1 MGYKDTEVGRI
12 PEEWEVLQIGEIGDV
27 VGGGTPKT
35 SIEEYWNGEISWI
48 TPKDLSGYT
57 ERYIYYGERSITKK
71 GLENSSA
78 KILPKGTILF
88 SSRAPIGYLA
98 IAGKELCT
106 NQGFKS
112 IVCDNKKVDIIFI
125 YYLMMTKRDEL
136 ENIAGGSTFKEVS
149 GKTVKEF
156 KVPIPPLQEQKAIAH
171 ILSTLDEKIEINNQI
186 NKKLEE
192 MAQDIFKHWFVDFEF
207 PNEDGEPYKSSGGEM
222 VESELGLIPK
232 GWEVVK
238 LDEIVQISTESV
250 SPNKYDKQIFEHY
263 SIPALDER
271 RFPIFELGREIKSNK
286 YKVYSNSILISKLN
300 PTIKRIWRPLCLTE
314 NSVCSTEFINY
325 IPINDEIKE
334 FCYEVINSERFLSFL
349 INHATGSTGS
359 RQRVKPLDTL
369 SYKFAKPM
377 DIELL
382 IKYSKITK
390 ELYEII
396 DDKILENQKIIQLRD
411 TLLPKLMSG
420 EIRVPLD
427 DENDIS

>member
-12 PEEWEVLQIGEIGDV
+12 PIEWEVSQLVDNAEITMGQSPKSEFYNNEGIGIPFMQGRKTFGDKYHEIDTWCTDPKRFAKKDDVLISVRAPVGDV
-27 VGGGTPKT
+27 NIAKMDLCIGRGLASLRMKNGNNEFLYYLIKNYSDILISRGTGT
-35 SIEEYWNGEISWI
+35 VFSSIN
-48 TPKDLSGYT
+48 KA
-57 ERYIYYGERSITKK
+57 
-71 GLENSSA
+71 GLETL
-78 KILPKGTILF
+78 KLPF
-88 SSRAPIGYLA
+88 PP
-98 IAGKELCT
+98 
-106 NQGFKS
+106 
-112 IVCDNKKVDIIFI
+112 
-125 YYLMMTKRDEL
+125 DE
-136 ENIAGGSTFKEVS
+136 
-149 GKTVKEF
+149 
-156 KVPIPPLQEQKAIAH
+156 EQKAIAH
-171 ILSTLDEKIEINNQI
+171 ILSTLDEKIEVNNQI
-186 NKKLEE
+186 NRTLEKI
-192 MAQDIFKHWFVDFEF
+192 AQTIFKHWFVDFEF
-207 PNEDGEPYKSSGGEM
+207 PNENGEPYKSSGGEM